1 MWKITVPLMDRTST
15 LSCVLFVE
23 TLDPGSPNLKVFGVA
38 FLQQFLLE
46 ACATS
51 TTDYTFSFIL
61 CMYTT
66 SNSGGFD
73 LHVKKNYIF
82 QTKPIKLNLENSLS
96 NTVTIQKH
104 INLLYH

>member
-1 MWKITVPLMDRTST
+1 ML
-15 LSCVLFVE
+15 
-23 TLDPGSPNLKVFGVA
+23 
-38 FLQQFLLE
+38 LQQQITCFPSYCVCIQLR
-46 ACATS
+46 T
-51 TTDYTFSFIL
+51 
-61 CMYTT
+61 
-66 SNSGGFD
+66 GFD